1 MQKTLPRIA
10 LITPRYRPAIGGIE
24 RHVERVATGLLS
36 RGYEVD
42 VLATDPSGKLPPVES
57 LDGVTVR
64 RFPTL
69 LDDATYFVSPRLL
82 RWLWAN
88 ADRYALLHA
97 HNYQTLMPVIGWQ
110 TARHHR
116 LPLVVTPHYHGTGH
130 TPFRAILHVPYRPIG
145 SRAMRA
151 ADVVIANSLAEAG
164 WIERDFG
171 VTPRFIPN
179 GVDVPGSEVTAP
191 DMDPREVSL
200 LAVGRLERYKQVQR
214 IVTALPYLPAE
225 QVLTVIG
232 EGPAMAE
239 VEQEAIRLGVS
250 DRVRMRG
257 HVSAAALAGHYAR
270 ADLFVSL
277 SREESFGMTLLE
289 AAAAGAPVLASDI
302 PAHREIKEYA
312 GPGRIALVPAETA
325 SGPLAAAM
333 QAQRSVGKSVDRAG
347 WHLPTWEANADA
359 VAAIY
364 RHIAESRPSQA

>member
-1 MQKTLPRIA
+1 MLKTSQRIA

-24 RHVERVATGLLS
+24 RHVERVATGLLA
-36 RGYEVD
+36 RGFEVD
-42 VLATDPSGKLPPVES
+42 VLATDPARSLPPVEL

-69 LDDATYFVSPRLL
+69 LDDDTYFISPRLL

-88 ADRYALLHA
+88 ASQYALLHA

-116 LPLVVTPHYHGTGH
+116 LPLIVTPHYHGTGH

-145 SRAMRA
+145 RRAMRA
-151 ADVVIANSLAEAG
+151 AVVVIANSLAEAG

-171 VTPRFIPN
+171 VIPRFIPN
-179 GVDVPGSEVTAP
+179 GVDVPGAQVSAP
-191 DMDPREVSL
+191 DIDVQEISL
-200 LAVGRLERYKQVQR
+200 LAVGRLERYKQVQC
-214 IVTALPYLPAE
+214 IVTALPYLPAA

-239 VEQEAIRLGVS
+239 VEQVAAHLGVS
-250 DRVRMRG
+250 DRVRLKG
-257 HVSAAALAGHYAR
+257 HVSAADLAGHYAR

-302 PAHREIKEYA
+302 PAHREITEYA
-312 GPGRIALVPAETA
+312 GPGRIALVPADTE
-325 SGPLAAAM
+325 GGVLAAAM
-333 QAQRSVGKSVDRAG
+333 QAQRSVGRSGDRAG
-347 WHLPTWEANADA
+347 WHLPTWEANADS
-359 VAAIY
+359 VADIY
-364 RHIAESRPSQA
+364 REVTTARLA